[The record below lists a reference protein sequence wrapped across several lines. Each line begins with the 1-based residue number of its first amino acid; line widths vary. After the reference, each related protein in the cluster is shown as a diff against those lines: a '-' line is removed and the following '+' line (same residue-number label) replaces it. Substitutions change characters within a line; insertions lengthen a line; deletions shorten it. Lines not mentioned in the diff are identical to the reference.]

1 MDERAG
7 SGTPPPHG
15 SAPGSIPGS
24 AAGDQVGLGRVIED
38 RREATGSPD
47 LEDPSTKGDAAVEEA
62 SEDSFPASDP
72 PPFMSD
78 TPTSR
83 DPEREPIEAPR
94 PDEVP

>member
-7 SGTPPPHG
+7 SGTAPDG
-15 SAPGSIPGS
+15 SAPGPVPGS

-38 RREATGSPD
+38 RREAAGSPD
-47 LEDPSTKGDAAVEEA
+47 PGNPGTKGDAAVEEA

-78 TPTSR
+78 TPTPR
-83 DPEREPIEAPR
+83 DPDREPIEAPR
-94 PDEVP
+94 ADEVP